1 MNNTSSQQGASLLV
15 GLVIL
20 LVISILGVSSVRL
33 SILDTLMASNDEQQM
48 LVTQTSETAKKQV
61 VYFYH
66 LFKWI
71 SEGENPDDITTTIKS
86 THISSRITLDS
97 GEFYPCFGQA
107 GEAMSLGPAAPK
119 CRVFSFEI
127 DSKIAGT
134 GAQEKLVKGEGKEF
148 PNIHG
153 NSF

>member
-1 MNNTSSQQGASLLV
+1 MKKKSSQLGASLLV

-20 LVISILGVSSVRL
+20 LVISILGISSVRL

-48 LVTQTSETAKKQV
+48 LVTQTSETARKKV
-61 VYFYH
+61 VNFYH

-71 SEGENPDDITTTIKS
+71 KNGDIPNEVTTTIKS
-86 THISSRITLDS
+86 THIVSKVDLDS
-97 GEFYPCFGQA
+97 GEFYPCFGQI

-119 CRVFSFEI
+119 CRVFSFKI
-127 DSKIAGT
+127 DSKIIGT
-134 GAQEKLVKGEGKEF
+134 GAQETLVKGEGKEF

>member
-1 MNNTSSQQGASLLV
+1 MKNKSAQQGASLFM

-20 LVISILGVSSVRL
+20 LVISILGISSVRL
-33 SILDTLMASNDEQQM
+33 SILDTLMASNDEQKM
-48 LVTQTSETAKKQV
+48 LVTQTSETTKKKV
-61 VYFYH
+61 VYFYY

-71 SEGENPDDITTTIKS
+71 SANETPEKITTTMKS
-86 THISSRITLDS
+86 TTISSQVEINS
-97 GEFYPCFGQA
+97 GEFYPCFGQT

-127 DSKIAGT
+127 ESKIAGT
-134 GAQEKLVKGEGKEF
+134 GAQERLVKGEGKEF

-153 NSF
+153 HSF